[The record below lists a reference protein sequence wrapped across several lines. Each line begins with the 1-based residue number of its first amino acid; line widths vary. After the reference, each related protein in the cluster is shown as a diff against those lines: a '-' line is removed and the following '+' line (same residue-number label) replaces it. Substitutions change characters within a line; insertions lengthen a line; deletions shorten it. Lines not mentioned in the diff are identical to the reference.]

1 METRTARVAASVLE
15 PVHRISY
22 FSPETEQ
29 YLTAVGLRPGR
40 MVYFAGRAAP
50 MGAVGAGV
58 VAATF
63 YNFNP
68 EKIAHN
74 IPRAWTLATPSDVLA
89 ARLAAVDAAMTRL
102 LGEEGC
108 NSEEVF
114 ELSELARTAAEACS
128 PEGRPLFAAH
138 ADLEWPEKPHLA
150 LWHAATLLREF
161 RGDGHIAALVQAG
174 LPGLAALQLHVA
186 TGRGFNREFAQ
197 ASRAWSDDQ
206 WEASAASLASRG
218 LIDEDQKITEA
229 GLKLRSEMEAAT
241 DRAAIVPW
249 KVLGEQDTARL
260 IEVGTVI
267 KDRLDAAGAN
277 PTGVFAK

>member
-1 METRTARVAASVLE
+1 METRIARVAASVLE
-15 PVHRISY
+15 PVHIVCY
-22 FSPETEQ
+22 FQPEVEQ
-29 YLTAVGLRPGR
+29 YLTAIGLRPGR

-68 EKIAHN
+68 EKIARN
-74 IPRAWTLATPSDVLA
+74 IPRAWTLATPADVLA
-89 ARLAAVDAAMTRL
+89 ARLAAVDAAMVRL

-108 NSEEVF
+108 HSQEIL
-114 ELSELARTAAEACS
+114 ELSELARTAAEACT
-128 PEGRPLFAAH
+128 PEGRPLFAAY
-138 ADLEWPEKPHLA
+138 ADLEWPEKPHLV

-174 LPGLAALQLHVA
+174 LPGLAALQLHIA
-186 TGRGFNREFAQ
+186 TGRSFNREFAQ
-197 ASRAWSDDQ
+197 ASRGWSDDQ
-206 WEASAASLASRG
+206 WTASAGALASRG
-218 LIDEDQKITEA
+218 LIDGDEKITEA

-260 IEVGTVI
+260 IEVGTVVR
-267 KDRLDAAGAN
+267 DRLAAAGAN
-277 PTGVFAK
+277 PSGVFAK